1 MTDPACRNAG
11 LKRPR
16 TVRVGDSAR
25 DANDLIQRMMG
36 DGPDSG
42 LPPGAAP
49 NPFLQ
54 PRDEVGD
61 AKSEL
66 RSWPGIYEQFAICLH
81 LVYIQFTHC

>member
-66 RSWPGIYEQFAICLH
+66 RS
-81 LVYIQFTHC
+81 